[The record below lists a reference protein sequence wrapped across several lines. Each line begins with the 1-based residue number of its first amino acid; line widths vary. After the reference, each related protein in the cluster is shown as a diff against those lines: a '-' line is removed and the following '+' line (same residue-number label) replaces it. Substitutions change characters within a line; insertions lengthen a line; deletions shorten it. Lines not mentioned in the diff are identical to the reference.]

1 MDRKGQDINKDL
13 LKRYLEGGLLADEKR
28 QVDRWYESLHQAP
41 SGAFPS
47 VTDAIRKKTLTLV
60 FPKRFPKIIFMT
72 SAAAAAVL
80 LLFVVY
86 GLFQGTAKK
95 TTVKRDHVV
104 QTAKGE
110 RKKIT
115 LLDGST
121 VWLNAESSLSFA
133 PGFGK
138 KYRKLNLVGEAY
150 FEVSPKRDCPFIL
163 YAGGIK
169 TRVLGT
175 SFNVKAYPNYRQ
187 IKVAVSSGKVQV
199 ADLTAAGQEN
209 QRFLLAKGQALSYS
223 LAQGKATLHVEQ
235 PSDQYLWLSNKLF
248 IDHYDLQEIALELSR
263 YYGMPVKTRGSTTKS
278 DHYTIALGQIAL
290 PEALKI
296 LSSLTKVNMYE
307 KDGTIWMT
315 LQ

>member
-1 MDRKGQDINKDL
+1 MERKGQDINKDL
-13 LKRYLEGGLLADEKR
+13 LKRYLEGGLSADEKR

-60 FPKRFPKIIFMT
+60 FPKRSPKIIFMT

-121 VWLNAESSLSFA
+121 VWLNAESSLRFA

-138 KYRKLNLVGEAY
+138 KHRKLNLVGEAY

-209 QRFLLAKGQALSYS
+209 QRFLLAKGQAISYS

-235 PSDQYLWLSNKLF
+235 PSDQNLWLSNKLF

-263 YYGMPVKTRGSTTKS
+263 YYRMPVKTRGSTTKS